1 VVIDRQPTHI
11 SLLWIIVVNLVILML
26 SSTVR
31 RMMLMTGSERK
42 RMLQGKK
49 KHVWIILIC
58 IALFCS
64 STTTAFAYG
73 KGAKG
78 PDVYA
83 VQGMLKSL
91 GYYSGPIT
99 GYYGNQTQSGVKAF
113 QSRYGLPA
121 TGNVDDQT
129 LQSILWAYGNLK
141 IAKKQTP
148 TPTPPPTTPEPTPKP
163 QVPSTTEL
171 TVEEQQMLELVNKE
185 RTAVGLSPL
194 AVDPALTK
202 TARLKSQDMVDNK
215 YFSHDS
221 PTYGSPFDMM
231 EKFGITYNAAGENIA
246 CNQGVQ
252 AAHEALMNSP
262 GHKANILSKDYTH
275 IGIGIVNG
283 GPCGKMFTQQFI
295 GK

>member
-1 VVIDRQPTHI
+1 
-11 SLLWIIVVNLVILML
+11 
-26 SSTVR
+26 
-31 RMMLMTGSERK
+31 
-42 RMLQGKK
+42 MLQGKK
-49 KHVWIILIC
+49 RLIWIALIC
-58 IALFCS
+58 VVLFS
-64 STTTAFAYG
+64 ASTTTVFAYG

-91 GYYSGPIT
+91 GYYAGPIT
-99 GYYGNQTQSGVKAF
+99 GYFGNQTQAGVKAF
-113 QSRYGLPA
+113 QSRYGLPV

-141 IAKKQTP
+141 IPKKPPAP
-148 TPTPPPTTPEPTPKP
+148 TPAPTPAPAPPIP
-163 QVPSTTEL
+163 QVPSTSGL
-171 TVEEQQMLELVNKE
+171 TVEEQQMLDLVNKA
-185 RTAVGLSPL
+185 RRDAGLPPLTADL
-194 AVDPALTK
+194 ALTK

-231 EKFGITYNAAGENIA
+231 EKFGIAYNAAGENIA
-246 CNQGVQ
+246 CNQNVQ
-252 AAHEALMNSP
+252 AAHDALMNSP
-262 GHKANILSKDYTH
+262 GHRANILSKDYTH

>member
-1 VVIDRQPTHI
+1 
-11 SLLWIIVVNLVILML
+11 MF
-26 SSTVR
+26 
-31 RMMLMTGSERK
+31 
-42 RMLQGKK
+42 QGKK
-49 KHVWIILIC
+49 KHIWILCIC

-91 GYYSGPIT
+91 GYYGGPIT
-99 GYYGNQTQSGVKAF
+99 GYYGNQTQAGVKAF
-113 QSRYGLPA
+113 QSRYGLPV
-121 TGNVDDQT
+121 TGDVDDQT

-141 IAKKQTP
+141 IPKKTPSTP
-148 TPTPPPTTPEPTPKP
+148 TPTPVPISPTPTPVPISPTPTPVP
-163 QVPSTTEL
+163 QVPSETGL
-171 TVEEQQMLELVNKE
+171 TVEEQQMLDLVNKE
-185 RTAVGLSPL
+185 RAAVGLSPL
-194 AVDPALTK
+194 LADAALIK

-246 CNQGVQ
+246 CNQSVQ

>member
-1 VVIDRQPTHI
+1 
-11 SLLWIIVVNLVILML
+11 ML
-26 SSTVR
+26 K
-31 RMMLMTGSERK
+31 GSR
-42 RMLQGKK
+42 
-49 KHVWIILIC
+49 KHVWIVLIC
-58 IALFCS
+58 VALFLS
-64 STTTAFAYG
+64 STTTAFAFG

-99 GYYGNQTQSGVKAF
+99 GYYGNQTQAGVKAF
-113 QSRYGLPA
+113 QSKYGLPV

-141 IAKKQTP
+141 IAKKPVPAPTPPPSEPKPTP
-148 TPTPPPTTPEPTPKP
+148 TPTPAP
-163 QVPSTTEL
+163 QAPAAPSL
-171 TVEEQQMLELVNKE
+171 TVEEQEMLDLVNKARADE
-185 RTAVGLSPL
+185 GLPPL
-194 AVDPALTK
+194 AVDQAITK
-202 TARLKSQDMVDNK
+202 TARLKSQDMVDNQ

-231 EKFGITYNAAGENIA
+231 NKFGISYNAAGENIA
-246 CNQGVQ
+246 CNQNVP
-252 AAHEALMNSP
+252 AAQEALMNSQ
-262 GHKANILSKDYTH
+262 GHRANILSRDYTH
-275 IGIGIVNG
+275 IGIGIADG

>member
-1 VVIDRQPTHI
+1 
-11 SLLWIIVVNLVILML
+11 
-26 SSTVR
+26 
-31 RMMLMTGSERK
+31 MLMTGSDMTHMQFGRK
-42 RMLQGKK
+42 KMI
-49 KHVWIILIC
+49 W
-58 IALFCS
+58 IALFCVILFS
-64 STTTAFAYG
+64 SAASTAFAYG

-78 PDVYA
+78 PDVFA

-99 GYYGNQTQSGVKAF
+99 GYYGNQTAAGVKAF
-113 QSRYGLPA
+113 QSRYGLPI

-141 IAKKQTP
+141 IPKKPAPTP
-148 TPTPPPTTPEPTPKP
+148 TPTPAPSEPSPTPTPSP
-163 QVPSTTEL
+163 QAPSTSGL
-171 TVEEQQMLELVNKE
+171 TVEEQQMLDLVNQE
-185 RTAVGLSPL
+185 RAKAGLPAL
-194 AVDPALTK
+194 VADMALTK
-202 TARLKSQDMVDNK
+202 TARIKSQDMVENN

-246 CNQGVQ
+246 CNQTVQ

>member
-1 VVIDRQPTHI
+1 MFHGR
-11 SLLWIIVVNLVILML
+11 N
-26 SSTVR
+26 
-31 RMMLMTGSERK
+31 
-42 RMLQGKK
+42 
-49 KHVWIILIC
+49 KHVWIVLIC
-58 IALFCS
+58 VALFCS
-64 STTTAFAYG
+64 TSTTAFAYG

-99 GYYGNQTQSGVKAF
+99 GYYGNQTAAGVKAF
-113 QSRYGLPA
+113 QSRYGLPV
-121 TGNVDDQT
+121 TGNIDDQT

-141 IAKKQTP
+141 IPKKP
-148 TPTPPPTTPEPTPKP
+148 APPPAPSAPPSTPPPAPPPSEPEQTPQPAPEVPPT
-163 QVPSTTEL
+163 SGL
-171 TVEEQQMLELVNKE
+171 TVEEQQMLDLVNKE
-185 RTAVGLSPL
+185 RAAVGLAPL
-194 AVDPALTK
+194 AADAALTK

-246 CNQGVQ
+246 CNQSVQ

>member
-1 VVIDRQPTHI
+1 
-11 SLLWIIVVNLVILML
+11 
-26 SSTVR
+26 
-31 RMMLMTGSERK
+31 
-42 RMLQGKK
+42 MLQGKK

-58 IALFCS
+58 IALYCS
-64 STTTAFAYG
+64 STTTVFAYG

-91 GYYSGPIT
+91 GYYGGPIT
-99 GYYGNQTQSGVKAF
+99 GYYGNQTQAGVKAF
-113 QSRYGLPA
+113 QSKYGLPV

-129 LQSILWAYGNLK
+129 LQSILWAYGNMK
-141 IAKKQTP
+141 IAKK
-148 TPTPPPTTPEPTPKP
+148 PTPPPPPPAPKSTPVP
-163 QVPSTTEL
+163 QPPPSTDL
-171 TVEEQQMLELVNKE
+171 TVEEQQMLDQVNKE
-185 RTAVGLSPL
+185 RAAVGLSPL
-194 AVDPALTK
+194 VVDAALTK
-202 TARLKSQDMVDNK
+202 TARLKSQDMDDNK

-246 CNQGVQ
+246 CNQTVQ

-262 GHKANILSKDYTH
+262 GHKANILSKDYNH
-275 IGIGIVNG
+275 IGIGIVDG

>member
-1 VVIDRQPTHI
+1 M
-11 SLLWIIVVNLVILML
+11 ILK
-26 SSTVR
+26 T
-31 RMMLMTGSERK
+31 TGSERK
-42 RMLQGKK
+42 LMFHGKK
-49 KHVWIILIC
+49 KHIWIVLIC

-64 STTTAFAYG
+64 STTTVFAYG

-91 GYYSGPIT
+91 GYYGGPIT

-113 QSRYGLPA
+113 QSKYGLPV

-141 IAKKQTP
+141 IAKKPTP
-148 TPTPPPTTPEPTPKP
+148 TPTPRPSQPVPTPIP
-163 QVPSTTEL
+163 QAPQTTGL
-171 TVEEQQMLELVNKE
+171 TADEQQMLDLVNKE
-185 RTAVGLSPL
+185 RAAVGLSPL
-194 AVDPALTK
+194 AVDLALTK
-202 TARLKSQDMVDNK
+202 TSRLKSQDMVDNK

-246 CNQGVQ
+246 CNQSVQ

>member
-1 VVIDRQPTHI
+1 M
-11 SLLWIIVVNLVILML
+11 NLVILML

-113 QSRYGLPA
+113 QSRYGLPV

-148 TPTPPPTTPEPTPKP
+148 IPTPTTPKPTPKP
-163 QVPSTTEL
+163 QVPPTTEL

-185 RTAVGLSPL
+185 RAAVGLSPL
-194 AVDPALTK
+194 AVDLQLTK
-202 TARLKSQDMVDNK
+202 TARLKSQDMVDNN

-246 CNQGVQ
+246 CNQSVQ

>member
-1 VVIDRQPTHI
+1 
-11 SLLWIIVVNLVILML
+11 ML
-26 SSTVR
+26 H
-31 RMMLMTGSERK
+31 
-42 RMLQGKK
+42 GKK
-49 KHVWIILIC
+49 RLIWIVLIC
-58 IALFCS
+58 VVLFS
-64 STTTAFAYG
+64 ASTTTVFAYG

-99 GYYGNQTQSGVKAF
+99 GYYGNQTQAGVKAF
-113 QSRYGLPA
+113 QSRYGLA
-121 TGNVDDQT
+121 VTGNVDDQT

-141 IAKKQTP
+141 IPKKTTP
-148 TPTPPPTTPEPTPKP
+148 TPTPVPTPAPDIPSPTPAP
-163 QVPSTTEL
+163 QVPSTSGL
-171 TVEEQQMLELVNKE
+171 TVEEQQMLDLVNKE
-185 RTAVGLSPL
+185 RAAMGLAALTADLE
-194 AVDPALTK
+194 LTK

-275 IGIGIVNG
+275 IGIGIVDG

>member
-1 VVIDRQPTHI
+1 
-11 SLLWIIVVNLVILML
+11 
-26 SSTVR
+26 
-31 RMMLMTGSERK
+31 
-42 RMLQGKK
+42 MLQGKR
-49 KHVWIILIC
+49 KHVWIVLIC
-58 IALFCS
+58 VAMFL
-64 STTTAFAYG
+64 STSTTAFAFG

-91 GYYSGPIT
+91 GYYGGPIT
-99 GYYGNQTQSGVKAF
+99 GYYGNQTISGVKAF
-113 QSRYGLPA
+113 QSKYGLPV

-141 IAKKQTP
+141 IAKKP
-148 TPTPPPTTPEPTPKP
+148 TPTPAPTSPPSTTPKP
-163 QVPSTTEL
+163 QAPSTSDL
-171 TVEEQQMLELVNKE
+171 TAEEQQKLDLVNKE
-185 RTAVGLSPL
+185 RAAAGLSPL

-202 TARLKSQDMVDNK
+202 TARLKSQDMVDNH

-231 EKFGITYNAAGENIA
+231 KRFDISYNAAGENIA
-246 CNQGVQ
+246 CNQNVE
-252 AAHEALMNSP
+252 AAHQTLMNSS

-275 IGIGIVNG
+275 IGIGIVDG

>member
-1 VVIDRQPTHI
+1 MLKGNKTIWIV
-11 SLLWIIVVNLVILML
+11 LL
-26 SSTVR
+26 
-31 RMMLMTGSERK
+31 
-42 RMLQGKK
+42 
-49 KHVWIILIC
+49 C
-58 IALFCS
+58 IALFFS

-91 GYYSGPIT
+91 GYYAGPIT
-99 GYYGNQTQSGVKAF
+99 GYYGNQTQAGVKSF
-113 QSRYGLPA
+113 QSRYGLPV

-141 IAKKQTP
+141 IAKKAPTP
-148 TPTPPPTTPEPTPKP
+148 TPTPAPTQPPASPNPAPEPQAPTTPN
-163 QVPSTTEL
+163 L
-171 TVEEQQMLELVNKE
+171 TVEEQQMLDLVNKE
-185 RTAVGLSPL
+185 RSVAGLAPY
-194 AVDPALTK
+194 AVDLELTK
-202 TARLKSQDMVDNK
+202 TARLKSQDMNDNK

-221 PTYGSPFDMM
+221 PTYGTPFDMM

-246 CNQGVQ
+246 CNQDVQ
-252 AAHEALMNSP
+252 AAHESLMNST
-262 GHKANILSKDYTH
+262 GHKANILSKDYTQ
-275 IGIGIVNG
+275 IGIGIMDG

>member
-1 VVIDRQPTHI
+1 M
-11 SLLWIIVVNLVILML
+11 IL
-26 SSTVR
+26 TT
-31 RMMLMTGSERK
+31 TGSERK
-42 RMLQGKK
+42 RMFHGKK

-64 STTTAFAYG
+64 TSTTAFAYG

-113 QSRYGLPA
+113 QSRYGLPV

-141 IAKKQTP
+141 IPKKQTP
-148 TPTPPPTTPEPTPKP
+148 PTPAPPRSEPPPSQPEPAPAPAP
-163 QVPSTTEL
+163 QAPPSADL
-171 TVEEQQMLELVNKE
+171 TAEEQQMLDLVNKE
-185 RTAVGLSPL
+185 RAAVGLAAL
-194 AVDPALTK
+194 VADPELTK

-246 CNQGVQ
+246 CNQSVQ

-275 IGIGIVNG
+275 IGIGIVAG

>member
-1 VVIDRQPTHI
+1 
-11 SLLWIIVVNLVILML
+11 
-26 SSTVR
+26 
-31 RMMLMTGSERK
+31 
-42 RMLQGKK
+42 MLQGKK
-49 KHVWIILIC
+49 RFIWIALIC
-58 IALFCS
+58 VVLFS
-64 STTTAFAYG
+64 ASTTTVFAYG

-99 GYYGNQTQSGVKAF
+99 GYYGNQTQAGVKAF
-113 QSRYGLPA
+113 QSRYGLPV

-141 IAKKQTP
+141 IPKKATP
-148 TPTPPPTTPEPTPKP
+148 TPAPTPAPEPETPSPTPVP
-163 QVPSTTEL
+163 QVPSTSGL
-171 TVEEQQMLELVNKE
+171 TVEEQQMLDLVNKE
-185 RTAVGLSPL
+185 RAAIGLAPL
-194 AVDPALTK
+194 AADGALTK
-202 TARLKSQDMVDNK
+202 TARIKSQDMVDNK

-231 EKFGITYNAAGENIA
+231 ERFGITYNAAAENIA
-246 CNQGVQ
+246 CNQNVA
-252 AAHEALMNSP
+252 AAHEALMNSS
-262 GHKANILSKDYTH
+262 GHKANILGKDYTH
-275 IGIGIVNG
+275 IGIGIVDG